1 MDLDFSDEQTLL
13 RDTVRSLCA
22 DLLDSQ
28 QLRVLECD
36 ERGYSRR
43 VWRAL
48 GETGVTGVLVPESH
62 GGVGLGLIDCAIV
75 HEELGRCLAPV
86 PHIPS
91 CVLAA
96 RLIALA
102 GSDAQQAEW
111 LPAIAAGERIVAPA
125 WREPGNSAD
134 IERVA
139 LAARHAHGRIVLA
152 GAKTLVPF
160 ANSADALL
168 VIARLDGELVALLVP
183 THSAGISLVDLPNH
197 AGQKLMRVDFAE
209 VAVDAQNL
217 FDRAPL
223 AEAWQRA
230 MHETLVALAAESIGG
245 AARML
250 EMATAYAKERVQFG
264 QPIGAFQA
272 IAHYLADAATE
283 IEGVR
288 WLVYQAAWA
297 ADTGRPFEQL
307 ALMAKLQAGA
317 VFRRATQKGVQ
328 IHGGLGFS
336 LDADPQLFYR
346 RAKHQ
351 QLMYWDRAYLE
362 RRIAAG
368 VFGA

>member
-13 RDTVRSLCA
+13 RDTVRRVCA
-22 DLLDSQ
+22 ELVDG
-28 QLRVLECD
+28 LRVREA
-36 ERGYSRR
+36 ERDPRGMSA
-43 VWRAL
+43 AL
-48 GETGVTGVLVPESH
+48 WNALRETGVTGVMVAEEQ
-62 GGVGLGLIDCAIV
+62 GGVGLGLLECAIV
-75 HEELGRCLAPV
+75 HEELGRCLAPT

-96 RLIALA
+96 RLVALA
-102 GSDAQQAEW
+102 GSAAQQAGW
-111 LPAIAAGERIVAPA
+111 LPAIAAGERIVVPA
-125 WREPGNSAD
+125 WQEPGSSAD

-139 LAARHAHGRIVLA
+139 LVARHVHGRIVLE
-152 GAKTLVPF
+152 GVKTLVPF
-160 ANSADALL
+160 ANSADDFL
-168 VIARLDGELVALLVP
+168 VIARLEGELAALLVP
-183 THSAGISLVDLPNH
+183 ADSAGIGLVDLPNH
-197 AGQKLMRVDFAE
+197 ADQKLMRVDFVQVE
-209 VAVDAQNL
+209 VAAAERL
-217 FDRAPL
+217 AGEPL
-223 AEAWQRA
+223 GQAWPRA

-250 EMATAYAKERVQFG
+250 ELATAYAKERVQFG

-297 ADTGRPFEQL
+297 ADTRRPFAQL

-317 VFRRATQKGVQ
+317 VYRRATVKGVQ

-351 QLMYWDRAYLE
+351 QLMYWDPAYLE
-362 RRIAAG
+362 RQIAAG

>member
-13 RDTVRSLCA
+13 RDTVRTLCA
-22 DLLDSQ
+22 DLIDGQ
-28 QLRVLECD
+28 QLRALERD
-36 ERGYSRR
+36 ERGYSTR
-43 VWRAL
+43 VWHAL
-48 GETGVTGVLVPESH
+48 RETGVTGVLVPELH

-75 HEELGRCLAPV
+75 QEELGRCLAPV

-96 RLIALA
+96 RLMALA
-102 GSDAQQAEW
+102 GSGAQQAEW
-111 LPAIAAGERIVAPA
+111 LPAIASGERIVVTA
-125 WREPGNSAD
+125 WQEPGNSAD
-134 IERVA
+134 IAAVA
-139 LAARHAHGRIVLA
+139 LAARRDGERIVLD
-152 GAKTLVPF
+152 GVKTLVPF
-160 ANSADALL
+160 ANSADAFV
-168 VIARLDGELVALLVP
+168 VIARLDGQLAALLVP
-183 THSAGISLVDLPNH
+183 ATSAGLSFADLPNH
-197 AGQKLMRVDFAE
+197 ADQKLMRLEFAG
-209 VAVDAQNL
+209 VAVDAGAL
-217 FDRAPL
+217 FIASVLDA
-223 AEAWQRA
+223 AWQRA
-230 MHETLVALAAESIGG
+230 MHETLIALAAESMGG

-297 ADTGRPFEQL
+297 ADTRRPFAQL

-317 VFRRATQKGVQ
+317 VYRRATVKGVQ

-351 QLMYWDRAYLE
+351 QLMYWDPAYLE
-362 RRIAAG
+362 RQIAAG

>member
-22 DLLDSQ
+22 DLVDGQ
-28 QLRVLECD
+28 RLRALERD
-36 ERGYSRR
+36 ERGYSTR
-43 VWRAL
+43 VWHAL
-48 GETGVTGVLVPESH
+48 RETGVTGVLVPEAH
-62 GGVGLGLIDCAIV
+62 GGVGLGLIECAIV
-75 HEELGRCLAPV
+75 QEELGRCLAPV

-102 GSDAQQAEW
+102 GSSAQQAEW
-111 LPAIAAGERIVAPA
+111 LPAIACGERIVVTA
-125 WREPGNSAD
+125 WQEPGNSAD
-134 IERVA
+134 IAAVA
-139 LAARHAHGRIVLA
+139 LAARRDGECIVLE

-160 ANSADALL
+160 ANSAEAFV
-168 VIARLDGELVALLVP
+168 VIARLDGQLAALLVP
-183 THSAGISLVDLPNH
+183 AGSEGIRLVDLPNH
-197 AGQKLMRVDFAE
+197 ADQKLMRVDFAGVS
-209 VAVDAQNL
+209 VASETLLGAAAFPD
-217 FDRAPL
+217 
-223 AEAWQRA
+223 AWQRV
-230 MHETLVALAAESIGG
+230 MHETLIALAAESIGG

-283 IEGVR
+283 IEGAR

-297 ADTGRPFEQL
+297 ADGGRPFTQL

-317 VFRRATQKGVQ
+317 VFRRMTVKGVQ

-351 QLMYWDRAYLE
+351 QLMYWDPAYLE

-368 VFGA
+368 VFG

>member
-1 MDLDFSDEQTLL
+1 MDLDFSEEQTLL

-22 DLLDSQ
+22 DLVDGLHVREAERDPHGMSAAVWNA
-28 QLRVLECD
+28 LR
-36 ERGYSRR
+36 
-43 VWRAL
+43 
-48 GETGVTGVLVPESH
+48 ETGITGVLVADAL
-62 GGVGLGLIDCAIV
+62 GGVGLGLVECAIV

-102 GSDAQQAEW
+102 GSGAQQAGW
-111 LPAIAAGERIVAPA
+111 LPAIACGERIVVTA
-125 WREPGNSAD
+125 WQEPGNSAD
-134 IERVA
+134 IAAVA
-139 LAARHAHGRIVLA
+139 LAARRDGERIVLD
-152 GAKTLVPF
+152 GVKTLVPF

-168 VIARLDGELVALLVP
+168 VIARLDGELAALFVP
-183 THSAGISLVDLPNH
+183 AHSAGMGLVDLPNH
-197 AGQKLMRVDFAE
+197 AGQKLMRVDFAQ
-209 VAVDAQNL
+209 VAVDPANRL
-217 FDRAPL
+217 DGAPF
-223 AEAWQRA
+223 ADAWRRA
-230 MHETLVALAAESIGG
+230 MHETLIALAAESIGG
-245 AARML
+245 AQRML
-250 EMATAYAKERVQFG
+250 EMATSYAKERVQFG
-264 QPIGAFQA
+264 QPIGAFQV

-283 IEGVR
+283 IEGAR

-297 ADTGRPFEQL
+297 ADTGRPFAQL

-317 VFRRATQKGVQ
+317 VFRRVTVTGVQ

-351 QLMYWDRAYLE
+351 QLMYWDPAHLE

-368 VFGA
+368 VFG